1 MKEVMNIGIGGK
13 SFVVETSAYEILRD
27 YLELFSSKIKPGES
41 SEVME
46 DIESRIAEL
55 CSENISAYKNVVTES
70 IVVKIVTQLGLPN
83 GESYRPF
90 QGAAAG
96 AAKGAAG
103 AATGAASASSGTSG
117 AYSGASSG
125 SATGTSAGAASAYSG
140 AAGAA
145 YGAGAEEQGV
155 PKKLFR
161 DSDDKMIG
169 GVCSGLGF
177 YLGADPVLVRVL
189 FLIALLFGTLGFWVY
204 LIIWIVAPL
213 AVNPVQ
219 KCEMRGLAPTAENL
233 GKFSNKSK

>member
-27 YLELFSSKIKPGES
+27 YLELFSSKIKPGER

-83 GESYRPF
+83 GESYIPF

-96 AAKGAAG
+96 AAKGA
-103 AATGAASASSGTSG
+103 TGASTGTSAGSSAGSATGTSG
-117 AYSGASSG
+117 AYSG
-125 SATGTSAGAASAYSG
+125 T
-140 AAGAA
+140 AGAA
-145 YGAGAEEQGV
+145 YGAGAEEQRV

>member
-55 CSENISAYKNVVTES
+55 CSENINAYKNVVTES

-96 AAKGAAG
+96 AAKGAAS
-103 AATGAASASSGTSG
+103 ASA
-117 AYSGASSG
+117 GAS
-125 SATGTSAGAASAYSG
+125 TGTSAGTSGAYSG

-145 YGAGAEEQGV
+145 YGAGAEEQRV

>member
-103 AATGAASASSGTSG
+103 ASAGASAGAATGAAT
-117 AYSGASSG
+117 
-125 SATGTSAGAASAYSG
+125 GAAGAYSG

-145 YGAGAEEQGV
+145 YGAGAEEQRV

>member
-103 AATGAASASSGTSG
+103 ASAGSSAGAAG
-117 AYSGASSG
+117 AYSGA
-125 SATGTSAGAASAYSG
+125 AGASAG

-145 YGAGAEEQGV
+145 YGAGAEEQRV

>member
-90 QGAAAG
+90 QGAASG

-103 AATGAASASSGTSG
+103 ASAGSSAGAAG
-117 AYSGASSG
+117 AYSGA
-125 SATGTSAGAASAYSG
+125 AGASAG

-145 YGAGAEEQGV
+145 YGAGAEEQRV

>member
-90 QGAAAG
+90 QGAASG
-96 AAKGAAG
+96 AAKGAA
-103 AATGAASASSGTSG
+103 S
-117 AYSGASSG
+117 
-125 SATGTSAGAASAYSG
+125 TSAGAAYS
-140 AAGAA
+140 
-145 YGAGAEEQGV
+145 AGAEEQRV

>member
-70 IVVKIVTQLGLPN
+70 IVVKIVTQLSLPN

-90 QGAAAG
+90 QGSASG
-96 AAKGAAG
+96 AAKGAAS
-103 AATGAASASSGTSG
+103 ASA
-117 AYSGASSG
+117 GASSG
-125 SATGTSAGAASAYSG
+125 AATGTSAGTSGAYSG

-145 YGAGAEEQGV
+145 YGAGAEEQRV

>member
-55 CSENISAYKNVVTES
+55 CSENINAYKNVVTES

-103 AATGAASASSGTSG
+103 AATGAASASSGTSD
-117 AYSGASSG
+117 
-125 SATGTSAGAASAYSG
+125 AYSG

-145 YGAGAEEQGV
+145 YGAGAEEQSV

>member
-90 QGAAAG
+90 QGSASG
-96 AAKGAAG
+96 AAKGAAS
-103 AATGAASASSGTSG
+103 ASA
-117 AYSGASSG
+117 GASSG
-125 SATGTSAGAASAYSG
+125 AATGTSAGTSGAYSG

-145 YGAGAEEQGV
+145 YGAGAEEQHV

>member
-90 QGAAAG
+90 QGAS
-96 AAKGAAG
+96 AG
-103 AATGAASASSGTSG
+103 AAT
-117 AYSGASSG
+117 
-125 SATGTSAGAASAYSG
+125 G

-145 YGAGAEEQGV
+145 YGAGAEEQRV

>member
-55 CSENISAYKNVVTES
+55 CSENINAYKNVVTES

-90 QGAAAG
+90 QGAASG
-96 AAKGAAG
+96 AAN
-103 AATGAASASSGTSG
+103 GAASTSAG
-117 AYSGASSG
+117 A
-125 SATGTSAGAASAYSG
+125 ATGTSAGTSAGAAGAYSG

-145 YGAGAEEQGV
+145 YGAGAEEQHV

>member
-90 QGAAAG
+90 QGAASG
-96 AAKGAAG
+96 AAKGAASTSAG
-103 AATGAASASSGTSG
+103 AATGASAG
-117 AYSGASSG
+117 AATGAS
-125 SATGTSAGAASAYSG
+125 TGTSAGAAGAYSG

-145 YGAGAEEQGV
+145 YSAGAEEQRV

>member
-90 QGAAAG
+90 QGAASG
-96 AAKGAAG
+96 AAN
-103 AATGAASASSGTSG
+103 GAASTSAG
-117 AYSGASSG
+117 A
-125 SATGTSAGAASAYSG
+125 ATGTSAGTSAGAAGAYSG

-145 YGAGAEEQGV
+145 YGAGAEEQRV

>member
-90 QGAAAG
+90 QGTAAG

-103 AATGAASASSGTSG
+103 AAAGSSA
-117 AYSGASSG
+117 G
-125 SATGTSAGAASAYSG
+125 SATGTSAGTSGAYSG

-145 YGAGAEEQGV
+145 YDAGAEEQRV

>member
-96 AAKGAAG
+96 AAKGPASTSAGAASGAANGAASTSAG
-103 AATGAASASSGTSG
+103 AATGASG
-117 AYSGASSG
+117 
-125 SATGTSAGAASAYSG
+125 AYSG

-145 YGAGAEEQGV
+145 YSAGAEEQRV

>member
-55 CSENISAYKNVVTES
+55 WSENISAYKNVVTES

-96 AAKGAAG
+96 AANGAAG
-103 AATGAASASSGTSG
+103 AAAGSSA
-117 AYSGASSG
+117 G
-125 SATGTSAGAASAYSG
+125 SATGTSGAYSG

-145 YGAGAEEQGV
+145 YGAGAEEQRV

>member
-13 SFVVETSAYEILRD
+13 SFVVETSAYEILKD

-55 CSENISAYKNVVTES
+55 CSENINAYKNVVTES

-96 AAKGAAG
+96 AAKGA
-103 AATGAASASSGTSG
+103 
-117 AYSGASSG
+117 
-125 SATGTSAGAASAYSG
+125 TGTSAGTSGAYSG

-145 YGAGAEEQGV
+145 YGAGAEEQSV

>member
-13 SFVVETSAYEILRD
+13 SFVVETSAYEILKD

-96 AAKGAAG
+96 AANGAAGASAG
-103 AATGAASASSGTSG
+103 AATGTSADSSSG
-117 AYSGASSG
+117 A
-125 SATGTSAGAASAYSG
+125 AGAYSG

-145 YGAGAEEQGV
+145 YGAGAEEQHV

>member
-13 SFVVETSAYEILRD
+13 SFVVETSAYEILKD

-55 CSENISAYKNVVTES
+55 CSENINAYKNVVTES

-117 AYSGASSG
+117 AYSGA
-125 SATGTSAGAASAYSG
+125 
-140 AAGAA
+140 AGAA
-145 YGAGAEEQGV
+145 YGAGAEEQRV

-177 YLGADPVLVRVL
+177 YLGADLVLVRVL

>member
-96 AAKGAAG
+96 AAKGAASTSAG
-103 AATGAASASSGTSG
+103 AATGAS
-117 AYSGASSG
+117 
-125 SATGTSAGAASAYSG
+125 TGTSAGAAGAYSG

-145 YGAGAEEQGV
+145 YGAGAEEQRV

>member
-90 QGAAAG
+90 QGAASG
-96 AAKGAAG
+96 AASG
-103 AATGAASASSGTSG
+103 AATGTSAGSSAGAASASSGTSG
-117 AYSGASSG
+117 
-125 SATGTSAGAASAYSG
+125 AYSG

-145 YGAGAEEQGV
+145 YGAGAEEQSV

>member
-96 AAKGAAG
+96 AATGAAG
-103 AATGAASASSGTSG
+103 ASAGTSAGSSVGASA
-117 AYSGASSG
+117 G
-125 SATGTSAGAASAYSG
+125 SATGTSGAYSG

-145 YGAGAEEQGV
+145 YGAGAEEQRV

>member
-90 QGAAAG
+90 QGTAAG

-103 AATGAASASSGTSG
+103 AAA
-117 AYSGASSG
+117 G
-125 SATGTSAGAASAYSG
+125 SATGTSAGASAGAATGTSAGAAGAYSG
-140 AAGAA
+140 AT
-145 YGAGAEEQGV
+145 YGADAEEQRV

>member
-13 SFVVETSAYEILRD
+13 SFVVETSAYEILKD

-55 CSENISAYKNVVTES
+55 CSENINAYKNVVTES

-90 QGAAAG
+90 QGAASG
-96 AAKGAAG
+96 AAN
-103 AATGAASASSGTSG
+103 GAASTSAG
-117 AYSGASSG
+117 A
-125 SATGTSAGAASAYSG
+125 ATGTSAGTSAGAAGAYSG

-145 YGAGAEEQGV
+145 YGAGAEEQHV

>member
-55 CSENISAYKNVVTES
+55 CSENINAYKNVVTES

-96 AAKGAAG
+96 AAKGA
-103 AATGAASASSGTSG
+103 TGASTGTSAG
-117 AYSGASSG
+117 SSAG
-125 SATGTSAGAASAYSG
+125 SATGTSGAYSG

-145 YGAGAEEQGV
+145 YGAGAEEQRV

>member
-90 QGAAAG
+90 QGVAAG
-96 AAKGAAG
+96 AANGAA
-103 AATGAASASSGTSG
+103 GAASASSGTSG
-117 AYSGASSG
+117 
-125 SATGTSAGAASAYSG
+125 AYSG

-145 YGAGAEEQGV
+145 YGAGAEEQSV

>member
-83 GESYRPF
+83 GESYIPF
-90 QGAAAG
+90 QGTAAG
-96 AAKGAAG
+96 AAKGAA
-103 AATGAASASSGTSG
+103 
-117 AYSGASSG
+117 G
-125 SATGTSAGAASAYSG
+125 SATGTSAGAAGAYSG

-145 YGAGAEEQGV
+145 YSAGAEEQRV

>member
-13 SFVVETSAYEILRD
+13 SFVVETSAYEILKD

-55 CSENISAYKNVVTES
+55 CSENINAYKNVVTES

-103 AATGAASASSGTSG
+103 SSA
-117 AYSGASSG
+117 G
-125 SATGTSAGAASAYSG
+125 SATGTSGAYSG

-145 YGAGAEEQGV
+145 YGAGAEEQRV

>member
-90 QGAAAG
+90 QGSASG
-96 AAKGAAG
+96 AAKGAATG
-103 AATGAASASSGTSG
+103 AATGASA
-117 AYSGASSG
+117 G
-125 SATGTSAGAASAYSG
+125 SATGRSAGSSAGTSGAYSG

-145 YGAGAEEQGV
+145 YGAGVEEQRV

>member
-83 GESYRPF
+83 EESYRPF
-90 QGAAAG
+90 QGAASG
-96 AAKGAAG
+96 AAN
-103 AATGAASASSGTSG
+103 GAASTSAG
-117 AYSGASSG
+117 A
-125 SATGTSAGAASAYSG
+125 ATGTSAGTSAGAAGAYSG

-145 YGAGAEEQGV
+145 YGAGAEEQHV

>member
-90 QGAAAG
+90 QGAASG
-96 AAKGAAG
+96 AAKGAASTSAG
-103 AATGAASASSGTSG
+103 AATGAS
-117 AYSGASSG
+117 
-125 SATGTSAGAASAYSG
+125 TGTSAGAAGAYSG

-145 YGAGAEEQGV
+145 YGAGAEEQSV

>member
-13 SFVVETSAYEILRD
+13 SFVVETSAYEILKD

-55 CSENISAYKNVVTES
+55 CSENINAYKNVVTES

-90 QGAAAG
+90 QGSASG
-96 AAKGAAG
+96 AAKGAAS
-103 AATGAASASSGTSG
+103 ASA
-117 AYSGASSG
+117 GASSG
-125 SATGTSAGAASAYSG
+125 AATGTSAGTSGAYSG

-145 YGAGAEEQGV
+145 YGAGAEEQRV

-189 FLIALLFGTLGFWVY
+189 FLIALLFGTLVFWVY
-204 LIIWIVAPL
+204 IIIWIVAPL

>member
-1 MKEVMNIGIGGK
+1 MNIGIGGK

-90 QGAAAG
+90 QGAASG
-96 AAKGAAG
+96 AAKGAASTSAG
-103 AATGAASASSGTSG
+103 AATGAS
-117 AYSGASSG
+117 
-125 SATGTSAGAASAYSG
+125 TGTSAGAAGAYSG

-145 YGAGAEEQGV
+145 YGAGAEEQRV

>member
-13 SFVVETSAYEILRD
+13 SFVVETSAYEILKD

-96 AAKGAAG
+96 AAKGA
-103 AATGAASASSGTSG
+103 TGASAGSS
-117 AYSGASSG
+117 AG
-125 SATGTSAGAASAYSG
+125 SATGTSGAYSG

-145 YGAGAEEQGV
+145 YGAGAEEQRV

>member
-55 CSENISAYKNVVTES
+55 CSENINAYKNVVTES

-83 GESYRPF
+83 GESYIPF

-96 AAKGAAG
+96 AANGAAG
-103 AATGAASASSGTSG
+103 ASA
-117 AYSGASSG
+117 G
-125 SATGTSAGAASAYSG
+125 SATGTSTGAAAGAAGAYS
-140 AAGAA
+140 GAA
-145 YGAGAEEQGV
+145 YGAGAEEQRV

>member
-90 QGAAAG
+90 QGAASG
-96 AAKGAAG
+96 AAKGAAS
-103 AATGAASASSGTSG
+103 TSA
-117 AYSGASSG
+117 G
-125 SATGTSAGAASAYSG
+125 SATGTSGAYSG

-145 YGAGAEEQGV
+145 YGAGAEEQRV

>member
-90 QGAAAG
+90 QGAASG
-96 AAKGAAG
+96 AAN
-103 AATGAASASSGTSG
+103 GAAS
-117 AYSGASSG
+117 
-125 SATGTSAGAASAYSG
+125 TSAGASAGTSGAYSG

-145 YGAGAEEQGV
+145 YGAVAEEQRV

>member
-13 SFVVETSAYEILRD
+13 SFVVETSAYEILKD

-90 QGAAAG
+90 QGAASG
-96 AAKGAAG
+96 AAN
-103 AATGAASASSGTSG
+103 GAASTSAG
-117 AYSGASSG
+117 A
-125 SATGTSAGAASAYSG
+125 ATGTSAGTAAGAAGAYSG

-145 YGAGAEEQGV
+145 YGAGAEEQHV

>member
-13 SFVVETSAYEILRD
+13 SFVVETSAYEILKD

-90 QGAAAG
+90 QGAASG
-96 AAKGAAG
+96 AANGAASTSAG
-103 AATGAASASSGTSG
+103 AATGASG
-117 AYSGASSG
+117 
-125 SATGTSAGAASAYSG
+125 AYSG

-145 YGAGAEEQGV
+145 YGAGAEEQRV

>member
-90 QGAAAG
+90 QGAASG
-96 AAKGAAG
+96 AAKGAASASAG
-103 AATGAASASSGTSG
+103 AATGAS
-117 AYSGASSG
+117 
-125 SATGTSAGAASAYSG
+125 TGTSAGAAGAYSG

-145 YGAGAEEQGV
+145 YDAGAEEQRV